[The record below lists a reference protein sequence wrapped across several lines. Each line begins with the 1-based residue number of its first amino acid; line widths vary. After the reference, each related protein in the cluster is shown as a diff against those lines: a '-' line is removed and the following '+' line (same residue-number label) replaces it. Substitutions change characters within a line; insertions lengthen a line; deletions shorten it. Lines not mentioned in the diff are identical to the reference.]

1 MARTCGFSEIVM
13 ATLTAAS
20 EIEPVYCPAVSLSDV
35 RVTVKVAAPP
45 LATIAGAGDTAS
57 KPAPPVKSAVGVTVT
72 FPVQAPMTPTVKVCV
87 AGFKPAS
94 AEKVSF
100 VTEGSCSVHTGC
112 TVSLTAITF
121 SLQSAHLLPL
131 KIADKDTARV

>member
-1 MARTCGFSEIVM
+1 M
-13 ATLTAAS
+13 
-20 EIEPVYCPAVSLSDV
+20 
-35 RVTVKVAAPP
+35 
-45 LATIAGAGDTAS
+45 
-57 KPAPPVKSAVGVTVT
+57 T

-112 TVSLTAITF
+112 TVSLTVITF
-121 SLQSAHLLPL
+121 GVP
-131 KIADKDTARV
+131 IANFVTLSIAVKVTEPV